1 MAVLTSA
8 CPLDINSR
16 TQNYH
21 ERGRAQASEQTSER
35 HSDITLQ
42 RELCSGSAQLS
53 SGERA
58 RQETR
63 RAKMMLAYMDHAAAA
78 AEPDAGAEPTVAAVD
93 AAECA
98 AARDFGGLVSGRPAA
113 VVRPA
118 SADDVASAIRAAAR
132 TAHLTVAARGNG
144 HSVAGQAMARG
155 GLVLDM
161 RALPRRM
168 QLVVGPS
175 GETFAD
181 VPGGALWEEVL
192 HWAVSKH
199 GLAPASWTDYL
210 RLTVGGTLSNGGV
223 SGQSFR
229 YGPQVSNVTQLEV
242 VTGDGECHVCSRSAD
257 PDLFF
262 AVLGG
267 LGQFG
272 VITRARIPLSPA
284 PQTVRWTRVV
294 YASFADYAADAEWL
308 VTRPPHEAFDY
319 VEGFAFVRSDDPV
332 NGWPSVPIPDGALF
346 DPSFLPAGA
355 GHVLYCLEV
364 ALYQHHHHDQ
374 RGGGGD
380 DDMDK
385 RVGEMMQQ
393 LKYVRGL
400 EFAAGVGYVD
410 FLSRVNRVEDEARRN
425 GSWAAPHPW
434 LNLFISSRDIAAFD
448 RAVLNAMLADG
459 VDGPMLIYPMLNSK
473 WDPATSVALPEG
485 EIFYLVALLRFCRP
499 YPGGPPVDEL
509 VAQNNAIIDACRSNG
524 YDYKIYFPSY
534 QSESDWACH
543 FGAKWSRFVERKARY
558 DPLAIL
564 APGQNIFTRSPS
576 SVAAAAAAA
585 AAVIV

>member
-1 MAVLTSA
+1 
-8 CPLDINSR
+8 
-16 TQNYH
+16 
-21 ERGRAQASEQTSER
+21 
-35 HSDITLQ
+35 
-42 RELCSGSAQLS
+42 
-53 SGERA
+53 
-58 RQETR
+58 
-63 RAKMMLAYMDHAAAA
+63 MMLAYMDHAAAA
-78 AEPDAGAEPTVAAVD
+78 SEPDAGEPTVAVE

-98 AARDFGGLVSGRPAA
+98 AARDFGGLVSARPAA

-118 SADDVASAIRAAAR
+118 SAEDVASAIRAAAR

-144 HSVAGQAMARG
+144 HSVAGQAMAER

-168 QLVVGPS
+168 QLVRLGDGV
-175 GETFAD
+175 FAD

-192 HWAVSKH
+192 HWAVAKH

-229 YGPQVSNVTQLEV
+229 YGPQVSNVTELDV
-242 VTGDGECHVCSRSAD
+242 
-257 PDLFF
+257 
-262 AVLGG
+262 
-267 LGQFG
+267 
-272 VITRARIPLSPA
+272 
-284 PQTVRWTRVV
+284 VRWTRVV
-294 YASFADYAADAEWL
+294 YASFADYASDAEWL
-308 VTRPPHEAFDY
+308 VTRPANEAFNY

-332 NGWPSVPIPDGALF
+332 NGWPSVPIPGGARF
-346 DPSFLPAGA
+346 DPSLLPAGA
-355 GHVLYCLEV
+355 GPVLYCLEV
-364 ALYQHHHHDQ
+364 ALYQHHHQ
-374 RGGGGD
+374 LA

-385 RVGEMMQQ
+385 RVGEMMER

-410 FLSRVNRVEDEARRN
+410 FLSRVNRVEEDARRN

-434 LNLFISSRDIAAFD
+434 LNIFISSRDIAAFD
-448 RAVLNAMLADG
+448 RAVLQGMLADG
-459 VDGPMLIYPMLNSK
+459 VDGPMLVYPMLKSK
-473 WDPATSVALPEG
+473 WEQATSVALPEG

-524 YDYKIYFPSY
+524 YDYKMYFPTY
-534 QSESDWACH
+534 HAVSDWARH
-543 FGAKWSRFVERKARY
+543 FGAKWARFLERKARY

-564 APGQNIFTRSPS
+564 APGQNIFSRSPSSSS
-576 SVAAAAAAA
+576 SVAAAAAAM
-585 AAVIV
+585 

>member
-1 MAVLTSA
+1 
-8 CPLDINSR
+8 
-16 TQNYH
+16 
-21 ERGRAQASEQTSER
+21 
-35 HSDITLQ
+35 
-42 RELCSGSAQLS
+42 
-53 SGERA
+53 
-58 RQETR
+58 
-63 RAKMMLAYMDHAAAA
+63 MMLAYMDHAAAA
-78 AEPDAGAEPTVAAVD
+78 AEPDAGAEPAVAAVD
-93 AAECA
+93 AAEFA
-98 AARDFGGLVSGRPAA
+98 AAMDFGGLVSARPAA

-118 SADDVASAIRAAAR
+118 SSDDVASAIRAAAR

-168 QLVVGPS
+168 QLVVAPS
-175 GETFAD
+175 GEKFAD
-181 VPGGALWEEVL
+181 VPGGALWEEV
-192 HWAVSKH
+192 
-199 GLAPASWTDYL
+199 
-210 RLTVGGTLSNGGV
+210 
-223 SGQSFR
+223 
-229 YGPQVSNVTQLEV
+229 SNVAQLEV

-267 LGQFG
+267 LGQGG

-332 NGWPSVPIPDGALF
+332 NGWPTVPIPDGAHF
-346 DPSFLPAGA
+346 DASLIPDNAGP
-355 GHVLYCLEV
+355 
-364 ALYQHHHHDQ
+364 
-374 RGGGGD
+374 
-380 DDMDK
+380 
-385 RVGEMMQQ
+385 RVGEMMRP

-448 RAVLNAMLADG
+448 RAVLNGMLADG
-459 VDGPMLIYPMLNSK
+459 VDGPMLIYPMLKSK
-473 WDPATSVALPEG
+473 WDPATSVALPDG

-499 YPGGPPVDEL
+499 YPGGGPPVDEL

-534 QSESDWACH
+534 HAQSDWSRH
-543 FGAKWSRFVERKARY
+543 FGAKWSRFVDRKARY

-564 APGQNIFTRSPS
+564 APGQNIFARTPS
-576 SVAAAAAAA
+576 SVAAAAA
-585 AAVIV
+585 VIV

>member
-1 MAVLTSA
+1 
-8 CPLDINSR
+8 
-16 TQNYH
+16 
-21 ERGRAQASEQTSER
+21 
-35 HSDITLQ
+35 
-42 RELCSGSAQLS
+42 
-53 SGERA
+53 
-58 RQETR
+58 
-63 RAKMMLAYMDHAAAA
+63 MMLAYMDHAAAA
-78 AEPDAGAEPTVAAVD
+78 AEPDAGAEPAVAAVD
-93 AAECA
+93 AAEFA
-98 AARDFGGLVSGRPAA
+98 AAMDFGGLVSARPAA

-118 SADDVASAIRAAAR
+118 SSDDVASAIRAAAR

-168 QLVVGPS
+168 QLVVAPS
-175 GETFAD
+175 GEKFAD

-229 YGPQVSNVTQLEV
+229 YGPQVSNVAQLEV

-308 VTRPPHEAFDY
+308 GTRPPHEAFDY

-332 NGWPSVPIPDGALF
+332 NGWPTVPIPDGAHF
-346 DPSFLPAGA
+346 DASLLPANA
-355 GHVLYCLEV
+355 GPVLYCLEV
-364 ALYQHHHHDQ
+364 ALYQ

-380 DDMDK
+380 GGGDDMDK
-385 RVGEMMQQ
+385 RVGEMMRQ

-448 RAVLNAMLADG
+448 RAVLNGMLADG
-459 VDGPMLIYPMLNSK
+459 VDGPMLIYPMLKSK
-473 WDPATSVALPEG
+473 WDPATSVALPNG

-499 YPGGPPVDEL
+499 YPGGGPPVDEL

-534 QSESDWACH
+534 HAQSDWSRH
-543 FGAKWSRFVERKARY
+543 FGAKWSRFVDRKARY

-564 APGQNIFTRSPS
+564 APGQNIFARTPS
-576 SVAAAAAAA
+576 SVAAAAA
-585 AAVIV
+585 VIV

>member
-1 MAVLTSA
+1 MS
-8 CPLDINSR
+8 
-16 TQNYH
+16 
-21 ERGRAQASEQTSER
+21 
-35 HSDITLQ
+35 
-42 RELCSGSAQLS
+42 
-53 SGERA
+53 
-58 RQETR
+58 
-63 RAKMMLAYMDHAAAA
+63 
-78 AEPDAGAEPTVAAVD
+78 
-93 AAECA
+93 
-98 AARDFGGLVSGRPAA
+98 
-113 VVRPA
+113 
-118 SADDVASAIRAAAR
+118 
-132 TAHLTVAARGNG
+132 
-144 HSVAGQAMARG
+144 RG

-168 QLVVGPS
+168 QLVVDGVS
-175 GETFAD
+175 GEPFAD

-229 YGPQVSNVTQLEV
+229 YGPQVSNVSQLEV
-242 VTGDGECHVCSRSAD
+242 VTGDGECHVCSRSTDA
-257 PDLFF
+257 DLFF

-284 PQTVRWTRVV
+284 PQTVRWMRVV
-294 YASFADYAADAEWL
+294 YASFAEYAADAEWL

-332 NGWPSVPIPDGALF
+332 NGWPCVPIPDGARF
-346 DPSFLPAGA
+346 DPSLLPDGA
-355 GHVLYCLEV
+355 GPVLYCLEV
-364 ALYQHHHHDQ
+364 ALYQQ
-374 RGGGGD
+374 RGADD

-385 RVGEMMQQ
+385 VRVGEMMRE
-393 LKYVRGL
+393 LKYVQGL

-434 LNLFISSRDIAAFD
+434 LNLFISSRDIADFD
-448 RAVLNAMLADG
+448 RAVLNGMLADG
-459 VDGPMLIYPMLNSK
+459 VDGPMLIYPMLKAK

-499 YPGGPPVDEL
+499 YTLGGGPPVDEL
-509 VAQNNAIIDACRSNG
+509 VAQNKSIIDACRSNG

-534 QSESDWACH
+534 HAQPDWARH

-564 APGQNIFTRSPS
+564 APGQNIFPRTPS
-576 SVAAAAAAA
+576 SSAVSAAA

>member
-1 MAVLTSA
+1 
-8 CPLDINSR
+8 
-16 TQNYH
+16 
-21 ERGRAQASEQTSER
+21 
-35 HSDITLQ
+35 
-42 RELCSGSAQLS
+42 
-53 SGERA
+53 
-58 RQETR
+58 
-63 RAKMMLAYMDHAAAA
+63 MMLAYMDHATAAT
-78 AEPDAGAEPTVAAVD
+78 EPDAGAEPTVAAVD

-98 AARDFGGLVSGRPAA
+98 AARDFGGLVSARPAA

-168 QLVVGPS
+168 QLVVAPS
-175 GETFAD
+175 GEKFAD

-229 YGPQVSNVTQLEV
+229 YGPQVSNVAQLEV

-308 VTRPPHEAFDY
+308 VTRPAHEAFDY

-332 NGWPSVPIPDGALF
+332 NGWPSVPIPDGARF
-346 DPSFLPAGA
+346 DPSLLPAGA
-355 GHVLYCLEV
+355 GPVLYCLEV
-364 ALYQHHHHDQ
+364 ALYQQHHHH
-374 RGGGGD
+374 
-380 DDMDK
+380 DMDK

-400 EFAAGVGYVD
+400 EFAAGVGYVE

-448 RAVLNAMLADG
+448 RAVLNGMLADG
-459 VDGPMLIYPMLNSK
+459 VDGPMLIYPMLKNK

-499 YPGGPPVDEL
+499 YPGGGPPVAEL
-509 VAQNNAIIDACRSNG
+509 VAQNKAIIDACRSNG

-534 QSESDWACH
+534 RAQSDWARH
-543 FGAKWSRFVERKARY
+543 FGARWTRFVERKARY

-564 APGQNIFTRSPS
+564 SPGQNIFPRTPS
-576 SVAAAAAAA
+576 SVSISAVVAPTT
-585 AAVIV
+585 AAVTV